1 MKNNYIAS
9 LPLLLL
15 ISFSLAACNFKK
27 QPEQLHTPASQPEQ
41 VKTDTSLTYLLQPVN
56 EKVIAT
62 IPVVNGKKEAA
73 IYVREIPGK
82 VNYDTRNQVS
92 LSSRVAGRI
101 EKLYVKYNYQPVKK
115 RQLILEI
122 YSPDLAAAQRELLLI
137 KQSGSDQQLLQAAK
151 QRLMLLGMGMAQIQ
165 QVLRTGQISYRIPVY
180 SNATGY
186 ILEKQASPDIPA
198 LAAAGSS
205 APSANMD
212 AMNSGSTTGNS
223 PAGENTK
230 TSTAGTAI
238 LLREGEYLAA
248 GQNIFSIYKT
258 GNLVAEF
265 ALSPKDAAQLDQ
277 KSKVVIQTTPAT
289 GNGIAGKIGLI
300 QPVFN
305 AGENFTLV
313 RVYLQNTGLQ
323 VGELLTGHL
332 PFLTAKGFWLPE
344 KAVLSL
350 GNQSVVFKKEG
361 KVFIPESVKT
371 GISQNNQIQI
381 LDDITD
387 WKIAENAYYLID
399 SESFI
404 KIKSHGK

>member
-1 MKNNYIAS
+1 MKNNCIAN
-9 LPLLLL
+9 LPVLLLF
-15 ISFSLAACNFKK
+15 SFSLAACNFKK
-27 QPEQLHTPASQPEQ
+27 QPEHLHTSAGQPEHA
-41 VKTDTSLTYLLQPVN
+41 KTDTSLTYLLQPVN

-62 IPVVNGKKEAA
+62 IPVVTGKKEAA
-73 IYVREIPGK
+73 IYIREIPGK

-115 RQLILEI
+115 GQLILEI

-165 QVLRTGQISYRIPVY
+165 RVLNTEQISYRIPVY

-186 ILEKQASPDIPA
+186 ILERQISGNNPA
-198 LAAAGSS
+198 PSTAGSS
-205 APSANMD
+205 APSSSMD
-212 AMNSGSTTGNS
+212 AMNSANTTGTNS
-223 PAGENTK
+223 TDENLK
-230 TSTAGTAI
+230 TNTAGTAI
-238 LLREGEYLAA
+238 LLREGEYLNA

-265 ALSPKDAAQLDQ
+265 SLSPKDAGQLD
-277 KSKVVIQTTPAT
+277 KNSKVVIQTTPTT
-289 GNGIAGKIGLI
+289 GNGITGKIGLI

-313 RVYLQNTGLQ
+313 RVYLQNARLQ

-332 PFLTAKGFWLPE
+332 PFLTDKGSWLPQ

-350 GNQSVVFKKEG
+350 GNQSIIFKKEG

-381 LDDITD
+381 LDDITN

-404 KIKSHGK
+404 KIKNDGK